1 MLSGMHE
8 DQLSADQ
15 LADPD
20 NAAAEAGE
28 AVADDILDPG
38 FAPDWQPTV
47 GEYRLTTE

>member
-1 MLSGMHE
+1 MPE

-38 FAPDWQPTV
+38 FAPDWQPTA
-47 GEYRLTTE
+47 GEYRLTTP